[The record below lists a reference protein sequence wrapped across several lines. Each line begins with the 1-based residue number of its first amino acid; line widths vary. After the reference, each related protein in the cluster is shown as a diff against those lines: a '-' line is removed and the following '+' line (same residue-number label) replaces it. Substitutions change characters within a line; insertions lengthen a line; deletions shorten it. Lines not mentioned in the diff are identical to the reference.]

1 MKISEILQTIF
12 WLGLLIY
19 IASVTVPDQA
29 AHRRAMIEAFE
40 SVRQPK
46 AQTLEGLLAN
56 EFLKEISIAYGIDG
70 MFCKDFDLFGL
81 KLGTRCTVETSKL
94 AVDTYGAFGMVF
106 AYKQPTH

>member
-56 EFLKEISIAYGIDG
+56 EFLKEISIAYGI
-70 MFCKDFDLFGL
+70 
-81 KLGTRCTVETSKL
+81 GTRCTVETSKL